1 MTGAALAPV
10 LRKLLESAAAAGR
23 AAAVLV
29 TIADAQGS
37 TPRERG
43 ARLLVTDMAIHG
55 TVGGGRLEL
64 EAIEAA
70 RGLLRGGPAEAVRDV
85 SLGPALGQCC
95 GGRVTLLFESM
106 SPASLGWLEYLESGG
121 DAGGAM
127 LTRLA
132 VPVQRRRIAEPAEAP
147 TAVLREAVERGAVA
161 TVMDE
166 DGVRWLVEP
175 LREPAPLV
183 VLFGAGHVGR
193 AVARALAPLPLRLRW
208 VDDRPNEFPAERP
221 ANAEIVATPHL
232 AEQVRVAPPGAA
244 FLVMTH
250 SHPLDYE
257 LCEAILRRG
266 DFAYAGLI
274 GSTTKRRRFERIFV
288 AKGGAPEALRRLTCP
303 IGVGSLKDKRP
314 AVIAALVAAE
324 LLLALL
330 PARTDADR
338 AVAAL

>member
-1 MTGAALAPV
+1 
-10 LRKLLESAAAAGR
+10 
-23 AAAVLV
+23 
-29 TIADAQGS
+29 
-37 TPRERG
+37 
-43 ARLLVTDMAIHG
+43 
-55 TVGGGRLEL
+55 
-64 EAIEAA
+64 
-70 RGLLRGGPAEAVRDV
+70 
-85 SLGPALGQCC
+85 LGQCC
-95 GGRVTLLFESM
+95 GGRVTLLFEPM
-106 SPASLGWLEYLESGG
+106 SPASLGWLEDLEGG
-121 DAGGAM
+121 DRGGAM

-132 VPVQRRRIAEPAEAP
+132 APVQRRRIAEPAEAP
-147 TAVLREAVERGAVA
+147 TATLREAAEHGAVA
-161 TVMDE
+161 TIIAE

-193 AVARALAPLPLRLRW
+193 AVAAALAPLPVRLRW
-208 VDDRPNEFPAERP
+208 VDDRPGEFAAVAERP
-221 ANAEIVATPHL
+221 ANAEIVATAHV

-257 LCEAILRRG
+257 LCEAILRRD

-274 GSTTKRRRFERIFV
+274 GSATKRRRFERIFL
-288 AKGGAPEALRRLTCP
+288 AKGGAPEALCRLTCP
-303 IGVGSLKDKRP
+303 IGVGHLKDKRP
-314 AVIAALVAAE
+314 AVIAALVSAE

>member
-1 MTGAALAPV
+1 MTATLAPV
-10 LRKLLESAAAAGR
+10 LRRLLESGAAGR

-43 ARLLVTDMAIHG
+43 ARMLVTDAAIHG

-70 RGLLRGGPAEAVRDV
+70 RGLLRDGPAEAVRDV

-95 GGRVTLLFESM
+95 GGRVTLLFEPM
-106 SPASLGWLEYLESGG
+106 SPASLGWLEDLEGG
-121 DAGGAM
+121 AGGAM

-132 VPVQRRRIAEPAEAP
+132 VPVQRRRIVQAVEAP
-147 TAVLREAVERGAVA
+147 TAALSQAVERGAVA
-161 TVMDE
+161 TITAE
-166 DGVRWLVEP
+166 DGIRWLVEP

-193 AVARALAPLPLRLRW
+193 AVAAALAPLPVRLRW
-208 VDDRPNEFPAERP
+208 VDDRPGEFPAVGERP
-221 ANAEIVATPHL
+221 ANAEIVATAHV

-274 GSTTKRRRFERIFV
+274 GSATKRRRFERIFL
-288 AKGGAPEALRRLTCP
+288 AKGGTPEALRRLTCP
-303 IGVGSLKDKRP
+303 IGIGHLKDKRP